1 MVALDPLRICPLFSG
16 LDEATLNEIALLAQ
30 EEVFHV
36 NQPIYHAN
44 DEADRLYVLEAGEV
58 NEYIAAG
65 DPPGILVTTSADE
78 GEVFGCSSLLAP
90 RRHATSA
97 LCRRRTQALS
107 LDAEALQGILDRDH
121 STGYTVARNLAEILD
136 GHLRDARDQIQ
147 NMLSASSLGPGQ
159 PEP

>member
-1 MVALDPLRICPLFSG
+1 MVALDPFKVSPLFSG
-16 LDEATLNEIALLAQ
+16 LDEATLKEIAALVQ

-36 NQPIYHAN
+36 DQQVYHAN

-58 NEYIAAG
+58 NEYIDAG
-65 DPPGILVTTSADE
+65 EPPGILVTTIADE
-78 GEVFGCSSLLAP
+78 GGVFGCSSLLPP

-107 LDAEALQGILDRDH
+107 LDAEALQGLLDRDH
-121 STGYTVARNLAEILD
+121 ASGYTFARNLAEMLD
-136 GHLRDARDQIQ
+136 TRLREARDQIQ
-147 NMLSASSLGPGQ
+147 NMLSASALGPGQ